1 MSEFPSASDH
11 YIIDFSIRVKFHR
24 VKPVRRKV
32 YDLKKGK
39 FAELRSS
46 LEHVPFDIAFSENI
60 DEYWL
65 TWKDLFLTVVSEC
78 IPVKTAKDTNS
89 PPWIDTEEPD
99 IVYERNILRW
109 ENTDIGKLQPT
120 TLRSV
125 RSLKNISRDRRD
137 WWFPVWSLRSLRKY
151 QGDLSDN
158 IIRASLQI

>member
-1 MSEFPSASDH
+1 MSEFPSDH

-99 IVYERNILRW
+99 IVYERNIQR
-109 ENTDIGKLQPT
+109 
-120 TLRSV
+120 
-125 RSLKNISRDRRD
+125 
-137 WWFPVWSLRSLRKY
+137 
-151 QGDLSDN
+151 
-158 IIRASLQI
+158 

>member
-1 MSEFPSASDH
+1 MSEFPSDH

-78 IPVKTAKDTNS
+78 IPVKTAKDTK
-89 PPWIDTEEPD
+89 
-99 IVYERNILRW
+99 R
-109 ENTDIGKLQPT
+109 G
-120 TLRSV
+120 
-125 RSLKNISRDRRD
+125 
-137 WWFPVWSLRSLRKY
+137 
-151 QGDLSDN
+151 
-158 IIRASLQI
+158 A